1 MAEDKPPP
9 EGNTRVYVDSEEQ
22 DMKHKSDTV
31 EDTTILNGSGP
42 LEPKNVVSDSGDT
55 GNKGEGN
62 KDEDGKEMHIEEN
75 GTAKEND
82 IGESKEDDTIEDA
95 GHMQKESSVE
105 ELKEDN
111 PIGDAKPV
119 QKESSIEESKE
130 NSTIEDARPM
140 QKESSIEESKEDKPI
155 EDAKPV
161 QKESGIEESK
171 EDDPIEDARLVQKG
185 STVEESEED
194 TIEDGRPVRKE
205 ITIEESKDDDQI
217 ESADTT
223 ATENDVQETK
233 DKKEIEDTIATA
245 EDMEMVDEEGDQAM
259 EHATTTTTQTNDVE
273 ESKED
278 IKNED
283 PSTAESKDGKKID
296 VEGDNI
302 TVANHGKIFVMEG
315 DKKIAGEDVEMADAE
330 DDKNVGVEKE
340 EKGVEQEAKQ
350 VESKNY
356 MEVEE
361 NGSTDQ
367 KDNEDKDAVGFKRKR
382 SRVEKTERKGSESA
396 TKAMELLNSPITSSI
411 ERPVRQRKSVERLV
425 EVIENEALREFQV
438 EKGRGTPLK
447 DIPSVAHK
455 LAKKK
460 PDDIKLIH
468 HTLFGR
474 RGKAVNF
481 KHHILQFS
489 GFVWHESDEK
499 QRAKM
504 KEKLDKYVKES
515 LLDLC
520 DLFDLP
526 ASKANSRKEE
536 LVEKLLDFLVAPYP
550 NIEQSTKSKKR
561 ERAAKGSSSKRMD
574 GAHSKRSRKKA
585 NRDDSSLSEGD
596 KSLPE
601 MNDEDEVNDN
611 NPRKGKAIELSESED
626 DEKETYDMIE
636 EDEHQKEDLG
646 KGDTNKKRV
655 SKQREKVG
663 TDSKVESVSATTK
676 GSTKPSSS
684 ILAKTKDGDDD
695 LGAKVFSR
703 KKKMSDSPK
712 NKSTIRS
719 AKNEKDTGKK
729 AGKDNVAKSKVQ
741 QPGKEELRKKV
752 CEILKEV
759 DFNTATFTDI
769 LKLLATHYKVD
780 LTSRKASIKL
790 IIQEELTKLAEAEEE
805 DDED

>member
-42 LEPKNVVSDSGDT
+42 LEPKNVASDSGDT
-55 GNKGEGN
+55 GNKSEGN
-62 KDEDGKEMHIEEN
+62 KDEDGEEMHIEEN

-95 GHMQKESSVE
+95 GHMQKESSGE

-171 EDDPIEDARLVQKG
+171 EDGPIEDARLVQNG

-194 TIEDGRPVRKE
+194 TIEDGRPVQKE
-205 ITIEESKDDDQI
+205 ITIEELKDDDQI

-233 DKKEIEDTIATA
+233 DKKEIDDTIATA

-302 TVANHGKIFVMEG
+302 TVVNHGKIFVMEG

-367 KDNEDKDAVGFKRKR
+367 KDNDDKDAVGFKRKR

-499 QRAKM
+499 
-504 KEKLDKYVKES
+504 KEIILKFNQQNPKNV
-515 LLDLC
+515 
-520 DLFDLP
+520 
-526 ASKANSRKEE
+526 
-536 LVEKLLDFLVAPYP
+536 
-550 NIEQSTKSKKR
+550 R
-561 ERAAKGSSSKRMD
+561 ERPREVLQREWM
-574 GAHSKRSRKKA
+574 KA

-611 NPRKGKAIELSESED
+611 NPRKGKAIEHSESED

-712 NKSTIRS
+712 KKSTIRS

-805 DDED
+805 EDDED

>member
-22 DMKHKSDTV
+22 DTKHKSDTV

-42 LEPKNVVSDSGDT
+42 TEPKNVVCDSGDT
-55 GNKGEGN
+55 ENKGEGN
-62 KDEDGKEMHIEEN
+62 KDVDGEEMHIEEN
-75 GTAKEND
+75 GTAKE
-82 IGESKEDDTIEDA
+82 DDTIEDA
-95 GHMQKESSVE
+95 GPMQKDSSVEESKEDNPIRDAQPVQKESSVE
-105 ELKEDN
+105 ESKED
-111 PIGDAKPV
+111 
-119 QKESSIEESKE
+119 
-130 NSTIEDARPM
+130 STIEDARPM
-140 QKESSIEESKEDKPI
+140 QKESSIEEPKEDNPI

-171 EDDPIEDARLVQKG
+171 EDGPIEDARLVQKG

-194 TIEDGRPVRKE
+194 TIEDARAVQKE
-205 ITIEESKDDDQI
+205 ITIEESKDDDQN
-217 ESADTT
+217 EGADTT
-223 ATENDVQETK
+223 ATVNDVQETK

-245 EDMEMVDEEGDQAM
+245 EDMEMVDEEGDQAVG
-259 EHATTTTTQTNDVE
+259 HVTTTAAQTNDVE
-273 ESKED
+273 ESKAD

-283 PSTAESKDGKKID
+283 PSTAESKDAKKTD

-302 TVANHGKIFVMEG
+302 TVVDHGKMIVIEG
-315 DKKIAGEDVEMADAE
+315 DKTITGEDVEMTDAE
-330 DDKNVGVEKE
+330 DDKNVGVETE
-340 EKGVEQEAKQ
+340 ETGVEQEAKQ
-350 VESKNY
+350 EELKNS

-361 NGSTDQ
+361 NGSTEQ
-367 KDNEDKDAVGFKRKR
+367 KDNEDKEAVGFKRKR

-447 DIPSVAHK
+447 NIPSVAHK

-460 PDDIKLIH
+460 PADIKLIH

-504 KEKLDKYVKES
+504 KEKLDKYVKDT

-561 ERAAKGSSSKRMD
+561 DRVAKGSSSKRKED
-574 GAHSKRSRKKA
+574 AHSKRPRKKEIS
-585 NRDDSSLSEGD
+585 DDASLSEGD

-601 MNDEDEVNDN
+601 TNDEDEVNDS
-611 NPRKGKAIELSESED
+611 NPRKGKAVEHSESED
-626 DEKETYDMIE
+626 DDEETYDMIE

-646 KGDTNKKRV
+646 KGYTNKKRV
-655 SKQREKVG
+655 SKQREKVRI
-663 TDSKVESVSATTK
+663 DSKVESVPATTK

-684 ILAKTKDGDDD
+684 ILAKAEDGDDD
-695 LGAKVFSR
+695 LGTKVFSR
-703 KKKMSDSPK
+703 KKKISDSPK
-712 NKSTIRS
+712 KKSTIRS

-729 AGKDNVAKSKVQ
+729 AGKDNIAKSKVT

-780 LTSRKASIKL
+780 LTPRKASIKL
-790 IIQEELTKLAEAEEE
+790 IIQEELTKLAEAEEDE